1 VARGR
6 RAAPDRRAG
15 TGRAGGTTDTD
26 EDDEEA
32 DTSVSDL
39 TTEADPATFDQ
50 TFTDD
55 DAALRIEGE
64 FEPVAGPKQVIPR
77 VAYVLNY
84 NLVYNE
90 ARDRWEPQK
99 KVSNAGTQAGVEIIG
114 VAEKTVDDG
123 AFMFVRT
130 DVSDRNL
137 GGDTIN
143 VGVTY
148 QDGATSGDTTFTN
161 VVNPSNATGAVGYTI
176 GFEDSFGGWFVDL
189 FNDSGSDLD
198 LRVTVYRVTIPDDVE
213 TLRTGSGGI
222 GP

>member
-1 VARGR
+1 MSRGR
-6 RAAPDRRAG
+6 RAAPGRRG
-15 TGRAGGTTDTD
+15 GLGRSGTTEDSD
-26 EDDEEA
+26 DDEEA
-32 DTSVSDL
+32 EDTSVSDL

-55 DAALRIEGE
+55 DAALRIQGE

-90 ARDRWEPQK
+90 ARERWEPQK
-99 KVSNAGTQAGVEIIG
+99 KVSDTGGAGVEIIG
-114 VAEKTVDDG
+114 VAEETVSDG
-123 AFMFVRT
+123 TFMFVRT

-137 GGDTIN
+137 DGDTIR

-148 QDGATSGDTTFTN
+148 QDGASGNDTTFTN

-176 GFEDSFGGWFVDL
+176 GYEDQFGGWFVDL
-189 FNDSGSDLD
+189 FNDTGSSID
-198 LRVTVYRVTIPDDVE
+198 LRVTVYRITVPDDVE
-213 TLRTGSGGI
+213 TLRTV
-222 GP
+222 